1 MKQVTTRSFT
11 FAAITTFFFVS
22 VREKTRDETI
32 ENPNKGFTEVRLITR
47 STYKI
52 THVPPP

>member
-22 VREKTRDETI
+22 VREKTRDETVG
-32 ENPNKGFTEVRLITR
+32 NVLKSFVHTLVKVVVSRLTI
-47 STYKI
+47 
-52 THVPPP
+52 V